1 MFNNKFTKKD
11 PVADVVSQIISERW
25 DDDDEDDEVRRA
37 DAELKRMKAKPIEA
51 DKKTDP
57 DKEISKLA
65 KKTPKEVDESV
76 EQIDELDKKSL
87 LGRIKRGNEAEK
99 KGWASFGKVIKHS
112 QHGGDQKEAEKA
124 IRNSNRYYNLTSGGK
139 KGKTAGGFPKSTYN
153 EESEVN
159 EDKWTDIADGPWK
172 KSKLKTTQQ
181 RASAAA
187 NAAGKGLK
195 GAQHKLDVA
204 EPKGK
209 LTAADFKKLRKENAE
224 LQEGLD
230 SYGFHK
236 TVEKPTFQYS
246 GHGQKGRLYL
256 HDTSRKSGSGT
267 GHMLA
272 TFSKEKHANEAAKK
286 HNGKVEKTGLG
297 SYRIYKEETD
307 LQEKTLTSAESK
319 KKEEIVKSM
328 KKDKASLKARY
339 GKRWKEVAYATA
351 TKSAKR
357 VAEEI
362 ELNESHYGDMSHAA
376 KELVLHADND
386 AHLYHSS
393 HTPIMNNLRKKMK
406 NGTYH
411 PEKAKKLWHY
421 HADRAAQS
429 YAKQHGDG
437 TPWHK
442 MFSTS
447 DRKAAASHWE
457 DMHRHSL
464 NEAKGPTSDY
474 GLETFATNESPSTPL
489 EKAKMVARAALSKV
503 KNEMLGKAGATSE
516 EIDPRIKTTDTLK
529 GRMKGGKD
537 DDVGP
542 GATGRSTKVKF
553 IPGPK

>member
-1 MFNNKFTKKD
+1 MFNNKFTKVD
-11 PVADVVSQIISERW
+11 PVVEAVLKVLESY
-25 DDDDEDDEVRRA
+25 DDDEDDDVKRA
-37 DAELKRMKAKPIEA
+37 DAELRRMKAKPIEA
-51 DKKTDP
+51 DKGTDP
-57 DKEISKLA
+57 DKEIGKLA

-76 EQIDELDKKSL
+76 EQIDELSKKTL
-87 LGRIKRGNEAEK
+87 ANYMRANTKRMADPKNPDSMERKMKRHDDYFKASK
-99 KGWASFGKVIKHS
+99 KFH
-112 QHGGDQKEAEKA
+112 
-124 IRNSNRYYNLTSGGK
+124 
-139 KGKTAGGFPKSTYN
+139 
-153 EESEVN
+153 
-159 EDKWTDIADGPWK
+159 EDKWSDIADGEWK
-172 KSKLKTTQQ
+172 KTKKTTSQ
-181 RASAAA
+181 AMSAAA

-209 LTAADFKKLRKENAE
+209 LTAADFKKLRKEDAGQIDEISGE
-224 LQEGLD
+224 LATRYKKKALGGKSYDDD
-230 SYGFHK
+230 SWNELSRK
-236 TVEKPTFQYS
+236 R
-246 GHGQKGRLYL
+246 QKGIGLANRKVTQSL
-256 HDTSRKSGSGT
+256 HP
-267 GHMLA
+267 HNP
-272 TFSKEKHANEAAKK
+272 EKHA
-286 HNGKVEKTGLG
+286 KVPVTW
-297 SYRIYKEETD
+297 KEESE
-307 LQEKTLTSAESK
+307 LSEKTLTPAESK